1 MPIIG
6 ATELQPVNILGS
18 YVQGLEGA
26 RQSVMQRAKDEAA
39 LAEAQ
44 RAAELRN
51 FARTA
56 DFSQPEQRNKLSQ
69 FGKPGLDLLSGLE
82 DIATKR
88 ATAEKTGLE
97 TLQLQQKLADENY
110 GRFQNAI
117 GNFAYGDKSVT
128 KAAVLDKIDE
138 MIAANVIRKEF
149 RPFAERLPDDPVQ
162 LQEKLRGQF
171 LSQIPAA
178 ERAKLFIPV
187 SPEVQSQALERAR
200 AGRSTQS
207 ITNIQERAES
217 GAYGTM
223 LVDNYKRIAERAD
236 TGRRALTTI
245 DQAQRAL
252 NQGLTTGFGAETIRQ
267 GARVL
272 AALGEPESA
281 KNAANADLFLSS
293 VKQNV
298 LSRQQEQKGTQTES
312 DAQRI
317 EDTFIGLGKTP
328 AANQFLLDVAR
339 AVIKR
344 DDRQQRF
351 YQDWR
356 RKNGSYDGAEEAW
369 LDGEG
374 GTSLFDSKELK
385 QYATAEGG
393 APPPPEGFKK
403 NPTK

>member
-1 MPIIG
+1 MPVIG

-26 RQSVMQRAKDEAA
+26 RQSVMQRAKEEAA

-44 RAAELRN
+44 RAADLRA
-51 FARTA
+51 FASTA
-56 DFSQPEQRNKLSQ
+56 DFSKPETRNQLSR
-69 FGKPGLDLLSGLE
+69 FGKPGLELLASYE
-82 DIATKR
+82 DILGKR
-88 ATAEKTGLE
+88 ATAAKVGLE
-97 TLQLQQKLADENY
+97 TTQIEQKLADENY

-117 GNFAYGDKSVT
+117 GNFAYGEKPAS
-128 KAAVLDKIDE
+128 KADVIDKIDE
-138 MIAANVIRKEF
+138 LIAAGIVRKEF
-149 RPFAERLPDDPVQ
+149 RPFAEKLPDDPTE
-162 LQEKLRGQF
+162 LQTKLRGQF
-171 LSQIPAA
+171 LSQIPPA

-187 SPEVQSQALERAR
+187 SEPVQAQALERAR
-200 AGRSTQS
+200 AGRAQTT
-207 ITNIQERAES
+207 ITNVAERAEA

-223 LVDNYKRIAERAD
+223 LVDQYKKIADRAD

-252 NQGLTTGFGAETIRQ
+252 DQGLRTGFGAETVRQ
-267 GARVL
+267 GSRIL
-272 AALGEPESA
+272 AALGEPEAA
-281 KNAANADLFLSS
+281 KMAANADLFLSA
-293 VKQNV
+293 VKENV

-328 AANQFLLDVAR
+328 AANQFMLDVAR

-351 YQDWR
+351 YQDWHS
-356 RKNGSYDGAEEAW
+356 KNKTYDGAEKAW

-374 GTSLFDSKELK
+374 KTSLFDSAELK
-385 QYATAEGG
+385 KYAKPQEGS
-393 APPPPEGFKK
+393 PPPPVGFVK
-403 NPTK
+403 N